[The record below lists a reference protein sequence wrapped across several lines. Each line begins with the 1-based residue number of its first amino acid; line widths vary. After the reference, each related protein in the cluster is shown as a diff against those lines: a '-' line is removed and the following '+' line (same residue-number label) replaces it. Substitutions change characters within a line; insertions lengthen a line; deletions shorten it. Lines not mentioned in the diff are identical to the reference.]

1 MNKFCRQRL
10 KKKLYRKEW
19 INSYH
24 CFLFWLYYWLTHL
37 FFKNYSVLMTYYT
50 FFFHIKVYPISYGS
64 FSKEKYT
71 TFFFFF
77 WLEKSILLHLGV
89 PKYKIYLYL
98 ALSFHFMIVGVVH
111 IGGRLVGTVGPIIS
125 PCIFGKKIQVK
136 LFSEPLIFSAHLI
149 QIEIWH
155 NS

>member
-10 KKKLYRKEW
+10 KKNYTEKSELIPTIVFSFDFIIGLGISSLKIIQCLW
-19 INSYH
+19 HI
-24 CFLFWLYYWLTHL
+24 TL
-37 FFKNYSVLMTYYT
+37 FFSHKSVPN
-50 FFFHIKVYPISYGS
+50 FIWVIFKRKVYY
-64 FSKEKYT
+64 
-71 TFFFFF
+71 FFF
-77 WLEKSILLHLGV
+77 WLEKSILLHLGA